1 MKRVGATLLFLLG
14 VSSAWAQV
22 PIPGTF
28 TSQTS
33 QPGVVVSG
41 PILTP
46 PLVSFGSGLT
56 PPVVVNGQ
64 AAIVSAPES
73 TSAQPSM
80 IMDNQRPPMPG
91 YVSTGRVLEM
101 SAETNAA
108 EAPAVQASAQRAAY
122 FDFVVAPSSGSSS
135 GVSAMATGVGDT
147 DLGQVAASLRKGPAP
162 TQRSFTNE
170 DIARLNGITNNN
182 YPMPGASTEQPA
194 YPQQQQPH
202 SETNAPLPPGAKPSP
217 FFPRP
222 MAQSENSAS
231 GQPSVQPAPT
241 QLAQNTMQP
250 AEQQPQAEQSNPAA
264 SNQQSE
270 KTSPSSAQASTQRR
284 LPASSSPLP
293 LIAMLGAV
301 ALGTG
306 YVIGKRS

>member
-1 MKRVGATLLFLLG
+1 MKRVGATFLFLLG

-33 QPGVVVSG
+33 QPGVIVSG

-91 YVSTGRVLEM
+91 YVSTGRVLGM
-101 SAETNAA
+101 AAKTNAA
-108 EAPAVQASAQRAAY
+108 EAPAAQASAQSTAY

-135 GVSAMATGVGDT
+135 GLSAMASGVKDT
-147 DLGQVAASLRKGPAP
+147 DLGKVAASLRKGAAPAK
-162 TQRSFTNE
+162 RSFTNE
-170 DIARLNGITNNN
+170 DIARLNGVTNND
-182 YPMPGASTEQPA
+182 YPMPGASTDQPA
-194 YPQQQQPH
+194 YPQQQPY
-202 SETNAPLPPGAKPSP
+202 SEST
-217 FFPRP
+217 
-222 MAQSENSAS
+222 MQSE
-231 GQPSVQPAPT
+231 PT
-241 QLAQNTMQP
+241 QLAHNTMPQQP
-250 AEQQPQAEQSNPAA
+250 AAQQQQSEQSNSAA

-270 KTSPSSAQASTQRR
+270 KTSPSSAIASTRRR

-301 ALGTG
+301 ALGVG
-306 YVIGKRS
+306 YILAKRR